1 VTTPAGLGGTEI
13 TLGAGTISG
22 LSGPLGSALLG
33 IPYAHATRLRPP
45 TPADLPQALQ
55 AVAFG
60 PAAPQPRRPLGD
72 SVFGPPAA
80 QAEQC
85 LSLNVWRP
93 AIADDG
99 LPVFVYIHGGGFVV
113 GRSGCAALDGAR
125 LADAM
130 GAVVVTLNYR
140 LGSAGWC
147 AHPALAEQP
156 GAPAGNWGLLDQVA
170 ALEWV
175 AENIAAF
182 GADPA
187 RVTLAGQSA
196 GALSLVDLL
205 AAPTS
210 AGLIA
215 RAVVQSPPMA
225 DATVPAELTERWA
238 LALSAE
244 ATGGTGFDADAL
256 RALSAEELCALHE
269 RTLARPEFRGTR
281 GGALPTLDPGSLPY
295 APRDQPAASPSVDVL
310 LGTTADEGTFFSE
323 IAAPP
328 GAWSE
333 QDLRARVAH
342 LPGIDEVRADE
353 LIAGARALPG
363 ADAIAPRALFGPIAT
378 DALVVGPALAWG
390 RSRAAADASVHRYR
404 IEHPSPQPGL
414 GATHSIDVPLMFKS
428 YVDDPVSRALC
439 GADAAAE
446 AASEAL
452 IEMLSGFVHGETPP
466 WPALGIDAGE
476 ESLALI
482 GGSLPWRI
490 DTEPAKAA

>member
-1 VTTPAGLGGTEI
+1 VTTPAGLGSTVA
-13 TLGAGTISG
+13 LGAGTISG
-22 LSGPLGSALLG
+22 LSGPLGSAFLG
-33 IPYAHATRLRPP
+33 IPYARATRLRPP
-45 TPADLPQALQ
+45 ARADLPQSLQ

-60 PAAPQPRRPLGD
+60 PAAPQPRRPAGD
-72 SVFGPPAA
+72 SVFGPPEA

-85 LSLNVWRP
+85 LSLNVWR
-93 AIADDG
+93 AAVADDG
-99 LPVFVYIHGGGFVV
+99 LPVFVYIHGGGFIV

-125 LADAM
+125 LAAAIDAI
-130 GAVVVTLNYR
+130 VVTLNYR

-147 AHPALAEQP
+147 AHPDLAERP
-156 GAPAGNWGLLDQVA
+156 GAPAANWGLLDQLA

-175 AENIAAF
+175 AESIAAF
-182 GADPA
+182 GGDPA

-196 GALSLVDLL
+196 GALSLIDLL
-205 AAPTS
+205 ATPAA

-225 DATVPAELTERWA
+225 DAAAPAELTERWA

-281 GGALPTLDPGSLPY
+281 GGALPTLDPASLAY
-295 APRDQPAASPSVDVL
+295 APLDKPAASPSVDVL
-310 LGTTADEGTFFSE
+310 LGTTANEGTFFSE

-333 QDLRARVAH
+333 DDLRARVAH
-342 LPGIDEVRADE
+342 LPGIDEATADE
-353 LIAGARALPG
+353 LIAAARALPG
-363 ADAIAPRALFGPIAT
+363 AEGIPPRALFGPIAT
-378 DALVVGPALAWG
+378 NALVARPALAWG
-390 RSRAAADASVHRYR
+390 RGRAAAGASVHRYR
-404 IEHPSPQPGL
+404 IDHPSPRPGL

-428 YVDDPVSRALC
+428 YVDDPVSRAFC
-439 GADAAAE
+439 GADATTT

-452 IEMLSGFVHGETPP
+452 SELLRGFVHGATPP
-466 WPALGIDAGE
+466 WPALGAGAGE
-476 ESLALI
+476 ESLAVI
-482 GGSLPWRI
+482 GGALPWRI
-490 DTEPAKAA
+490 DTEPAGAA

>member
-1 VTTPAGLGGTEI
+1 VKTSAGPGDAAVKLGATTIRGLG
-13 TLGAGTISG
+13 
-22 LSGPLGSALLG
+22 GPLGSAFLG
-33 IPYAHATRLRPP
+33 LPYARATRLRPP
-45 TPADLPQALQ
+45 APADLPQSLQ
-55 AVAFG
+55 AVVFG
-60 PAAPQPRRPLGD
+60 PAAPQPRRPTGD
-72 SVFGPPAA
+72 SVFGPPET

-93 AIADDG
+93 AVADDG

-125 LADAM
+125 LAAAI

-147 AHPALAEQP
+147 AHPDLAERT
-156 GAPAGNWGLLDQVA
+156 GAPSGNWGLLDQLA
-170 ALEWV
+170 ALEWI
-175 AENIAAF
+175 AESIAAF
-182 GADPA
+182 GGDPA

-196 GALSLVDLL
+196 GALSLIDLL
-205 AAPTS
+205 AAPAT

-225 DATVPAELTERWA
+225 DAAAPAELTERWA

-244 ATGGTGFDADAL
+244 ATGGSGFDADAL

-295 APRDQPAASPSVDVL
+295 APLDQPAASPSVDVL
-310 LGTTADEGTFFSE
+310 LGTTLNEGTFFSE

-328 GAWSE
+328 DAWSE
-333 QDLRARVAH
+333 HDLRARVAH
-342 LPGIDEVRADE
+342 LPGIDEASADE
-353 LIAGARALPG
+353 LIATTRALPG
-363 ADAIAPRALFGPIAT
+363 ADGIEARALFASIAT
-378 DALVVGPALAWG
+378 DALVLAPALAWG
-390 RSRAAADASVHRYR
+390 RGRAAAGANVHRYR
-404 IEHPSPQPGL
+404 IDHPSPRPGL

-428 YVDDPVSRALC
+428 YADDPVSRAFC
-439 GADAAAE
+439 GADAATA

-452 IEMLSGFVHGETPP
+452 IELLRVFVHGATPP
-466 WPALGIDAGE
+466 WPALGAGAGV
-476 ESLALI
+476 ESLAVI
-482 GGSLPWRI
+482 GGSVPWRI
-490 DTEPAKAA
+490 HAEPEAA